1 MLQKIYHAEQRMLLW
16 IQDHM
21 RRSWLT
27 FLMKCITCLGNGGVF
42 WLVIALCSLWIPA
55 YRFTGTAILL
65 SQILSVIFSNGILK
79 NIIARPRPQDTISAL
94 CILIRRPRD
103 FSFPS
108 GHTSSSFAA
117 AVILLQ
123 TAPLWLGVLSLIIA
137 VLIAFSRIYLGVHY
151 PSDVVCGAVLGII
164 FGAAALLLLRF
175 ILESGWLLQKAANW
189 LNNASIH
196 MNRLST
202 YIK

>member
-1 MLQKIYHAEQRMLLW
+1 MLQRLYQTEEKTLLW
-16 IQDHM
+16 IQAHM
-21 RRSWLT
+21 RRTWLT
-27 FLMKCITCLGNGGVF
+27 FVMKCITCLGNGGVF
-42 WLVIALCSLWIPA
+42 WLTIALCSFWFPA
-55 YRFTGTAILL
+55 YRITGTAIVL
-65 SQILSVIFSNGILK
+65 SQIFSVIFSNGILK
-79 NIIARPRPQDTISAL
+79 NVIARPRPQETISKL

-123 TAPLWLGVLSLIIA
+123 TTPLWLGLLSLIIA
-137 VLIAFSRIYLGVHY
+137 VLIAFSRLYLGVHF

-164 FGAAALLLLRF
+164 FGAAALLLFRF
-175 ILESGWLLQKAANW
+175 VLEGGWLLQKAADW
-189 LNNASIH
+189 LNGAFVHICRFTS
-196 MNRLST
+196 